1 MLHLDNLFLH
11 ARNDASN
18 QEFSLSVNLTEEIK
32 EYPIV
37 MSQAQALRAFFAQ
50 NRLLM
55 AAGAY
60 DVISARLVEEAGFP
74 LVYYSGGVS
83 AGALGY
89 PDFGLRTL
97 TEMVM
102 QLEGVCRAVNIP
114 VIADAEAG
122 FGSVLNTVRMVLDY
136 ERIGVAG
143 LHLEDQD
150 VPRRCGHLGGK
161 LLVSARDHAAK
172 IRAAVENRTNPD
184 TVIIAR
190 IDAIAVTGL
199 EDAMKR
205 AEVYLEAGADML
217 FFEAFESVK
226 QMEKVCSRF
235 AKQVPLLVNMVE
247 GGKTPFLPAQDLE
260 ELGFRVAIYPVT
272 GVLSAAYQMKKA
284 LKLLRDSGTS
294 QGAWH
299 EMLPFT
305 EVFNGLLGWDQ
316 ALSFID
322 HYSGKKE

>member
-1 MLHLDNLFLH
+1 
-11 ARNDASN
+11 
-18 QEFSLSVNLTEEIK
+18 
-32 EYPIV
+32 
-37 MSQAQALRAFFAQ
+37 MSQAQSLRTLLSQ
-50 NRLLM
+50 DRLLM

-102 QLEGVCRAVNIP
+102 QLEGVCRAVGVP

-122 FGSVLNTVRMVLDY
+122 FGTVLNVVRIVQEY

-143 LHLEDQD
+143 LHIEDQD
-150 VPRRCGHLGGK
+150 LPRRCGHLGGK
-161 LLVSARDHAAK
+161 VIVPAKEHAAK

-190 IDAIAVTGL
+190 IDAIAVNGL
-199 EDAMKR
+199 DDAIAR
-205 AEVYLEAGADML
+205 ADTYLEAGADML

-226 QMEKVCSRF
+226 QMEKVCRRF
-235 AKQVPLLVNMVE
+235 SKAPLLVNMVE
-247 GGKTPFLPAQDLE
+247 GGKTPFLPLQDLQ
-260 ELGFRVAIYPVT
+260 ELGFRIAIYPVT
-272 GVLSAAYQMKKA
+272 AVLAAA
-284 LKLLRDSGTS
+284 R
-294 QGAWH
+294 
-299 EMLPFT
+299 
-305 EVFNGLLGWDQ
+305 
-316 ALSFID
+316 LSD
-322 HYSGKKE
+322 

>member
-1 MLHLDNLFLH
+1 M
-11 ARNDASN
+11 A
-18 QEFSLSVNLTEEIK
+18 
-32 EYPIV
+32 
-37 MSQAQALRAFFAQ
+37 QAQSLRALLAQ

-74 LVYYSGGVS
+74 IVYYSGGVS

-102 QLEGVCRAVNIP
+102 QLEGVCRAVSVP

-143 LHLEDQD
+143 LHIEDQD
-150 VPRRCGHLGGK
+150 LPRRCGHLGGK
-161 LLVSARDHAAK
+161 VLVSAKDHAAK
-172 IRAAVENRTNPD
+172 IRAATENRTSPD

-190 IDAIAVTGL
+190 IDAIAVNGL
-199 EDAMKR
+199 DDAIAR
-205 AEVYLEAGADML
+205 AETYLEAGADML
-217 FFEAFESVK
+217 FFEAFESMK
-226 QMEKVCSRF
+226 QMEKACTRF
-235 AKQVPLLVNMVE
+235 AKRTPLLVNMVE
-247 GGKTPFLPAQDLE
+247 GGKTPFLPARDLE
-260 ELGFRVAIYPVT
+260 ELGFRLAIYPVT
-272 GVLSAAYQMKKA
+272 AVLAATYQIKKA
-284 LKLLRDSGTS
+284 LKTLRETGTT
-294 QGAWH
+294 QGGWH
-299 EMLPFT
+299 EMLPFS

-322 HYSGKKE
+322 HYSEKK

>member
-1 MLHLDNLFLH
+1 M
-11 ARNDASN
+11 A
-18 QEFSLSVNLTEEIK
+18 
-32 EYPIV
+32 
-37 MSQAQALRAFFAQ
+37 QAQSLRALLAQ

-74 LVYYSGGVS
+74 IVYYSGGVS

-102 QLEGVCRAVNIP
+102 QLEGVCRAVSVP

-143 LHLEDQD
+143 LHIEDQD
-150 VPRRCGHLGGK
+150 LPRRCGHLGGK
-161 LLVSARDHAAK
+161 VLLSAKDHAAK
-172 IRAAVENRTNPD
+172 IRAATENRANPD
-184 TVIIAR
+184 TMIIAR
-190 IDAIAVTGL
+190 IDAIAVNGL
-199 EDAMKR
+199 DDAIAR
-205 AEVYLEAGADML
+205 AETYLEAGADML
-217 FFEAFESVK
+217 FFEAFESMK
-226 QMEKVCSRF
+226 QMEKACTRF
-235 AKQVPLLVNMVE
+235 AKRTPLLVNMVE
-247 GGKTPFLPAQDLE
+247 GGKTPFLPARDLE
-260 ELGFRVAIYPVT
+260 ELGFRLAIYPVT
-272 GVLSAAYQMKKA
+272 AVLAATYQIKKA
-284 LKLLRDSGTS
+284 LKMLCETGTT
-294 QGAWH
+294 QGGWH
-299 EMLPFT
+299 EMLPFS

-322 HYSGKKE
+322 HYSEKK

>member
-1 MLHLDNLFLH
+1 M
-11 ARNDASN
+11 A
-18 QEFSLSVNLTEEIK
+18 
-32 EYPIV
+32 
-37 MSQAQALRAFFAQ
+37 QAQSLRTLVAQ

-74 LVYYSGGVS
+74 IVYYSGGVS

-102 QLEGVCRAVNIP
+102 QLEGVCRAVSVP

-143 LHLEDQD
+143 LHIEDQD
-150 VPRRCGHLGGK
+150 LPRRCGHLGGK
-161 LLVSARDHAAK
+161 ILLPAKDHAAK
-172 IRAAVENRTNPD
+172 IRAATENRANPD
-184 TVIIAR
+184 TLVIAR
-190 IDAIAVTGL
+190 IDAIAVNGI
-199 EDAMKR
+199 EDAIAR
-205 AEVYLEAGADML
+205 AEIYLEAGADML

-226 QMEKVCSRF
+226 QMEKVCTRF
-235 AKQVPLLVNMVE
+235 AQRVPLLVNMVE
-247 GGKTPFLPAQDLE
+247 GGKTPFLPVRDLE
-260 ELGFRVAIYPVT
+260 ELGFRLAIYPVT
-272 GVLSAAYQMKKA
+272 TVLAATYQIKKA
-284 LKLLRDSGTS
+284 LKTLRETGTT
-294 QGAWH
+294 QGGWH
-299 EMLPFT
+299 EMLPFA

-322 HYSGKKE
+322 HYSEKK

>member
-1 MLHLDNLFLH
+1 M
-11 ARNDASN
+11 A
-18 QEFSLSVNLTEEIK
+18 
-32 EYPIV
+32 
-37 MSQAQALRAFFAQ
+37 QAQSLRTLVAQ

-74 LVYYSGGVS
+74 IVYYSGGVS

-102 QLEGVCRAVNIP
+102 QLEGVCRAVSVP

-143 LHLEDQD
+143 LHIEDQD
-150 VPRRCGHLGGK
+150 LPRRCGHLGGK
-161 LLVSARDHAAK
+161 ILLPAKDHAAK
-172 IRAAVENRTNPD
+172 IRAATENRANPD
-184 TVIIAR
+184 TLVIAR
-190 IDAIAVTGL
+190 IDAIAVNGI
-199 EDAMKR
+199 EDAIAR
-205 AEVYLEAGADML
+205 AEMYLEAGADML

-226 QMEKVCSRF
+226 QMEKVCTRF
-235 AKQVPLLVNMVE
+235 AQRVPLLVNMVE
-247 GGKTPFLPAQDLE
+247 GGKTPFLPVRDLE
-260 ELGFRVAIYPVT
+260 ELGFRLAIYPVT
-272 GVLSAAYQMKKA
+272 TVLAATYQIKKA
-284 LKLLRDSGTS
+284 LKTLRETGTT
-294 QGAWH
+294 QGGWH
-299 EMLPFT
+299 EMLPFA

-322 HYSGKKE
+322 HYSEKK

>member
-1 MLHLDNLFLH
+1 
-11 ARNDASN
+11 
-18 QEFSLSVNLTEEIK
+18 
-32 EYPIV
+32 
-37 MSQAQALRAFFAQ
+37 MSQAQSLRALLAQ
-50 NRLLM
+50 TRFLM

-97 TEMVM
+97 TEMTI
-102 QLEGVCRAVNIP
+102 QLEGVCRAVNVP

-122 FGSVLNTVRMVLDY
+122 FGSVLNTVRMVLDF

-143 LHLEDQD
+143 FHIEDQD
-150 VPRRCGHLGGK
+150 SPRRCGHLGGK
-161 LLVSARDHAAK
+161 ILISPSEHAAK
-172 IRAAVENRTNPD
+172 IRAATENRTNAD

-190 IDAIAVTGL
+190 IDAIAVNGID
-199 EDAMKR
+199 DAIYR
-205 AEVYLEAGADML
+205 ADAYLDAGADML

-226 QMEKVCSRF
+226 QMEKVCVRF
-235 AKQVPLLVNMVE
+235 AGKTALVVNMVE
-247 GGKTPFLPAQDLE
+247 GGKTPFLPARDLE
-260 ELGFRVAIYPVT
+260 ELGFKLAIYPVAS
-272 GVLSAAYQMKKA
+272 VLAASYQMRKA
-284 LKLLRDSGTS
+284 LRTLRDTGTT
-294 QGAWH
+294 QGVWH
-299 EMLPFT
+299 EMLPFG

-322 HYSGKKE
+322 QYSGKPEEGKRKR

>member
-1 MLHLDNLFLH
+1 M
-11 ARNDASN
+11 A
-18 QEFSLSVNLTEEIK
+18 
-32 EYPIV
+32 
-37 MSQAQALRAFFAQ
+37 QAQSLRSLLAQ
-50 NRLLM
+50 NRFLM

-74 LVYYSGGVS
+74 VVYYSGGVS

-102 QLEGVCRAVNIP
+102 QLEGVCRAVSVP

-143 LHLEDQD
+143 LHIEDQD
-150 VPRRCGHLGGK
+150 LPRRCGHLGGK
-161 LLVSARDHAAK
+161 RLVPARDHAAK
-172 IRAAVENRTNPD
+172 IRAATENRANSD

-190 IDAIAVTGL
+190 IDAIAVNGL
-199 EDAMKR
+199 DDAITR
-205 AEVYLEAGADML
+205 AKTYLEAGADML

-226 QMEKVCSRF
+226 QMEKVCTQF
-235 AKQVPLLVNMVE
+235 AQKVPLLVNMVE
-247 GGKTPFLPAQDLE
+247 GGKTPFLPARDLE
-260 ELGFRVAIYPVT
+260 ELGFRLAIYPVT
-272 GVLSAAYQMKKA
+272 AVLAAAHQIKKV
-284 LKLLRDSGTS
+284 LKTLRETGTT
-294 QGAWH
+294 QGGWH
-299 EMLPFT
+299 EMLPFA

-322 HYSGKKE
+322 HYSGEKG

>member
-1 MLHLDNLFLH
+1 MAH
-11 ARNDASN
+11 AQS
-18 QEFSLSVNLTEEIK
+18 
-32 EYPIV
+32 
-37 MSQAQALRAFFAQ
+37 LRALLAQ
-50 NRLLM
+50 DRLFM

-102 QLEGVCRAVNIP
+102 QLEGVCRAVNMP

-122 FGSVLNTVRMVLDY
+122 FGSVLNVARLVQEY
-136 ERIGVAG
+136 ERIGVAS
-143 LHLEDQD
+143 LHIEDQD
-150 VPRRCGHLGGK
+150 LPRRCGHLGGK
-161 LLVSARDHAAK
+161 LLVPARDHAAK
-172 IRAAVENRTNPD
+172 IHAAVENRTNPD

-190 IDAIAVTGL
+190 TDAIAVNGID
-199 EDAMKR
+199 DAIAR

-226 QMEKVCSRF
+226 QMEKVCGRF
-235 AKQVPLLVNMVE
+235 AKVPLLINLVE
-247 GGKTPFLPAQDLE
+247 GGKTPFLPARDLQ
-260 ELGFRVAIYPVT
+260 ELGFRVVIYPVT
-272 GVLSAAYQMKKA
+272 GVLAAAYQMKKA
-284 LKLLRDSGTS
+284 LKTLRDTGTT
-294 QGAWH
+294 QGVWH
-299 EMLPFT
+299 EMLPFN

-322 HYSGKKE
+322 HYSGKK

>member
-1 MLHLDNLFLH
+1 M
-11 ARNDASN
+11 A
-18 QEFSLSVNLTEEIK
+18 
-32 EYPIV
+32 
-37 MSQAQALRAFFAQ
+37 QAQSLRSLLAQ
-50 NRLLM
+50 NRFLM

-74 LVYYSGGVS
+74 VVYYSGGVS

-102 QLEGVCRAVNIP
+102 QLEGVCRAVSVP

-143 LHLEDQD
+143 LHIEDQD
-150 VPRRCGHLGGK
+150 LPRRCGHLGGK
-161 LLVSARDHAAK
+161 ILVPAKDHAAK
-172 IRAAVENRTNPD
+172 IRAATENRTSSD

-199 EDAMKR
+199 DDAITR
-205 AEVYLEAGADML
+205 AETYLEAGADML

-226 QMEKVCSRF
+226 QMEKVCTQF
-235 AKQVPLLVNMVE
+235 ARRVPLLINMVE
-247 GGKTPFLPAQDLE
+247 GGKTPFLPARDLE
-260 ELGFRVAIYPVT
+260 ELGFRLAIYPVT
-272 GVLSAAYQMKKA
+272 TVLAAAYQIKKV
-284 LKLLRDSGTS
+284 LKTLRETGTT
-294 QGAWH
+294 QGGWH
-299 EMLPFT
+299 EMLPFS

-322 HYSGKKE
+322 HYSGKE

>member
-1 MLHLDNLFLH
+1 
-11 ARNDASN
+11 
-18 QEFSLSVNLTEEIK
+18 
-32 EYPIV
+32 
-37 MSQAQALRAFFAQ
+37 MSQARSLRTLLDQDRF
-50 NRLLM
+50 LM

-60 DVISARLVEEAGFP
+60 DVITARLAEEAGFP
-74 LVYYSGGVS
+74 IVYYSGGVS

-97 TEMVM
+97 TEMVI
-102 QLEGVCRAVNIP
+102 QLEGVCRAVNVP

-122 FGSVLNTVRMVLDY
+122 FGSVLNTVRMVLDF

-143 LHLEDQD
+143 LHIEDQD

-161 LLVSARDHAAK
+161 ILLAASDHAAK
-172 IRAAVENRTNPD
+172 IRAATENRTNSD

-190 IDAIAVTGL
+190 IDAIAVNGL
-199 EDAMKR
+199 DDAISR
-205 AEVYLEAGADML
+205 AEAYREAGADML

-226 QMEKVCSRF
+226 QMEKVCTRF
-235 AKQVPLLVNMVE
+235 AKQTPLLVNMVE
-247 GGKTPFLPAQDLE
+247 GGKTPFLPARDLE
-260 ELGFRVAIYPVT
+260 ELGFRLAIYPVSA
-272 GVLSAAYQMKKA
+272 VLAATYQIKKA
-284 LKLLRDSGTS
+284 LKTLRETGTT

-299 EMLPFT
+299 EMSSFG

-322 HYSGKKE
+322 HYSGKPENEKRKK

>member
-1 MLHLDNLFLH
+1 M
-11 ARNDASN
+11 A
-18 QEFSLSVNLTEEIK
+18 
-32 EYPIV
+32 
-37 MSQAQALRAFFAQ
+37 QAQSLRTLLAQ

-74 LVYYSGGVS
+74 IVYYSGGVS

-102 QLEGVCRAVNIP
+102 QLEGVCRAVSVP

-143 LHLEDQD
+143 LHIEDQD
-150 VPRRCGHLGGK
+150 LPRRCGHLGGK
-161 LLVSARDHAAK
+161 ILLPAKDHAAK
-172 IRAAVENRTNPD
+172 IRAATENRANPD
-184 TVIIAR
+184 TMIIAR
-190 IDAIAVTGL
+190 IDAIAVNGI
-199 EDAMKR
+199 EDAIAR
-205 AEVYLEAGADML
+205 AEMYLEAGADML

-226 QMEKVCSRF
+226 QMEKGCTRF
-235 AKQVPLLVNMVE
+235 AQRVPLLVNMVE
-247 GGKTPFLPAQDLE
+247 GGKTPFLPARDLE
-260 ELGFRVAIYPVT
+260 ELGFRLAIYPVT
-272 GVLSAAYQMKKA
+272 TVLAAAYQMKKV
-284 LKLLRDSGTS
+284 LKTLRETGTT
-294 QGAWH
+294 QGGWH
-299 EMLPFT
+299 EMLPFS

-322 HYSGKKE
+322 HYSEKK

>member
-1 MLHLDNLFLH
+1 M
-11 ARNDASN
+11 A
-18 QEFSLSVNLTEEIK
+18 
-32 EYPIV
+32 
-37 MSQAQALRAFFAQ
+37 QAQSLRALLMQ
-50 NRLLM
+50 DRLLM

-60 DVISARLVEEAGFP
+60 DVISARLIEEAGFP
-74 LVYYSGGVS
+74 IVYYSGGVS

-102 QLEGVCRAVNIP
+102 QLEGVCRAVSVP

-143 LHLEDQD
+143 LHIEDQD
-150 VPRRCGHLGGK
+150 LPRRCGHLGGK
-161 LLVSARDHAAK
+161 RLVPAKDHAAK
-172 IRAAVENRTNPD
+172 IRAATENRTNPD

-190 IDAIAVTGL
+190 IDAIAVNGL
-199 EDAMKR
+199 DDAIAR
-205 AEVYLEAGADML
+205 ADLYLEAGADLL

-226 QMEKVCSRF
+226 QMEKVCTRF
-235 AKQVPLLVNMVE
+235 ARKVPLLVNMVE
-247 GGKTPFLPAQDLE
+247 GGKTPFLPARDLE
-260 ELGFRVAIYPVT
+260 ELGFRLAIYPVT
-272 GVLSAAYQMKKA
+272 AVLGAAYQIKKM
-284 LKLLRDSGTS
+284 LKTLRDTGTTQSG
-294 QGAWH
+294 WH
-299 EMLPFT
+299 EMLPFS

-322 HYSGKKE
+322 HYSEKK